1 MRQIRDTLVFY
12 FYLYC
17 YWYYHYPSIDF
28 KYLNDINKSIID
40 TVFEFELNIE
50 CMMYANI
57 NILILSVFNHDEL
70 YDKMYEKNMEY
81 LDTMNETYGAL
92 MHNIRFYY
100 VRADS
105 ECTAPVLN
113 ESNRML
119 TIPGTESWCPGILKK
134 TIAGFRFFS
143 SGAGTLNFY
152 FDYVVRTNA
161 STFIDLEGLYNELS
175 QVHLAR
181 SIHALDASAR
191 CPYIAMGHV
200 STLASDT
207 INYRYGLTE
216 DSMNLYRNERFFQGV
231 CIIMNRALYNDL
243 VDHSATSINY
253 NIVDDVELGH
263 FIFSYDRGP
272 DSPNSLH
279 VVDLKQ
285 RMISYYVDD
294 ADAIRPFIFCN
305 NRYKAWRYND
315 LRSFCAFADKYINDA
330 RIIKY

>member
-1 MRQIRDTLVFY
+1 
-12 FYLYC
+12 
-17 YWYYHYPSIDF
+17 
-28 KYLNDINKSIID
+28 
-40 TVFEFELNIE
+40 
-50 CMMYANI
+50 MMHANI

-81 LDTMNETYGAL
+81 LDTMTEAYGAL
-92 MHNIRFYY
+92 MRNIRFYY
-100 VRADS
+100 VRADP
-105 ECTAPVLN
+105 ECAVPVLN
-113 ESNRML
+113 ERTRML
-119 TIPGTESWCPGILKK
+119 VVPGTESWCPGILKK

-143 SGAGTLNFY
+143 SSDFD

-161 STFIDLEGLYNELS
+161 STFIDMEGLYNELS

-181 SIHALDASAR
+181 SIHALDVSAR

-200 STLASDT
+200 STLVSDT
-207 INYRYGLTE
+207 INYRYGLTK

-231 CIIMNRALYNDL
+231 CIIMNRALYNEM
-243 VDHSATSINY
+243 VDHSATSINC

-263 FIFSYDRGP
+263 FIFSYDRGL
-272 DSPNSLH
+272 NSLH

-285 RMISYYVDD
+285 RMVSYYVHD

-315 LRSFCAFADKYINDA
+315 LRAFCAFADKYINHA
-330 RIIKY
+330 RAINLNINKL

>member
-1 MRQIRDTLVFY
+1 
-12 FYLYC
+12 
-17 YWYYHYPSIDF
+17 
-28 KYLNDINKSIID
+28 
-40 TVFEFELNIE
+40 
-50 CMMYANI
+50 MMYTNI
-57 NILILSVFNHDEL
+57 NILILSVFNHDKL

-81 LDTMNETYGAL
+81 LDTMNETYGTL
-92 MHNIRFYY
+92 MRNIRFYY
-100 VRADS
+100 VRADP
-105 ECTAPVLN
+105 ECTVPVLN
-113 ESNRML
+113 ERTRML
-119 TIPGTESWCPGILKK
+119 VVPGTESWCPGILKK

-143 SGAGTLNFY
+143 SSALNFDFD

-175 QVHLAR
+175 QVHLAS
-181 SIHALDASAR
+181 SIHALDVSAR

-200 STLASDT
+200 SNLDSDT
-207 INYRYGLTE
+207 INYIYGLTE

-243 VDHSATSINY
+243 VDYSATSINC

-263 FIFSYDRGP
+263 FIFSYDRGL
-272 DSPNSLH
+272 NSLH

-330 RIIKY
+330 RIQQKTKIKKNIK

>member
-1 MRQIRDTLVFY
+1 
-12 FYLYC
+12 
-17 YWYYHYPSIDF
+17 
-28 KYLNDINKSIID
+28 
-40 TVFEFELNIE
+40 
-50 CMMYANI
+50 MMYANI

-92 MHNIRFYY
+92 MRNIRFYY
-100 VRADS
+100 VRADP

-119 TIPGTESWCPGILKK
+119 TVPGTESWCPGILKK

-143 SGAGTLNFY
+143 SGACTLNFD

-161 STFIDLEGLYNELS
+161 STFIDMEGLYNELS

-181 SIHALDASAR
+181 SIHALDVSAR

-200 STLASDT
+200 STLPSDT
-207 INYRYGLTE
+207 VNYRYGLTE

-243 VDHSATSINY
+243 VDHSATSINC

-263 FIFSYDRGP
+263 FIFSYDRGA
-272 DSPNSLH
+272 DSSPNSLY

-315 LRSFCAFADKYINDA
+315 LLAFCAFADKYINEA
-330 RIIKY
+330 HIQQK

>member
-1 MRQIRDTLVFY
+1 
-12 FYLYC
+12 
-17 YWYYHYPSIDF
+17 
-28 KYLNDINKSIID
+28 
-40 TVFEFELNIE
+40 
-50 CMMYANI
+50 MMYANI

-92 MHNIRFYY
+92 MRNIRFYY
-100 VRADS
+100 IFADP
-105 ECTAPVLN
+105 EATVPVLN
-113 ESNRML
+113 ERSRML
-119 TIPGTESWCPGILKK
+119 NVPGTESWCPGILKK
-134 TIAGFRFFS
+134 TMAGFRFFS
-143 SGAGTLNFY
+143 SSDFD

-161 STFIDLEGLYNELS
+161 STFIDMEGLYNELS

-181 SIHALDASAR
+181 SIHALDVSAR

-207 INYRYGLTE
+207 INYSFGLTE

-231 CIIMNRALYNDL
+231 CIIMNRALYNEL
-243 VDHSATSINY
+243 VDRSTTSINC

-263 FIFSYDRGP
+263 FIFSYDRGV
-272 DSPNSLH
+272 NSLH

-285 RMISYYVDD
+285 RMISYYVED
-294 ADAIRPFIFCN
+294 AVAIRPFIFCN

-315 LRSFCAFADKYINDA
+315 LWSFRVVADKYINDA
-330 RIIKY
+330 RIHTYKKIENRK

>member
-1 MRQIRDTLVFY
+1 
-12 FYLYC
+12 
-17 YWYYHYPSIDF
+17 
-28 KYLNDINKSIID
+28 
-40 TVFEFELNIE
+40 
-50 CMMYANI
+50 MMYANI

-92 MHNIRFYY
+92 MRNIRFYY
-100 VRADS
+100 VRADPECS
-105 ECTAPVLN
+105 EPVLN

-119 TIPGTESWCPGILKK
+119 VVPGTESWCPGILKK
-134 TIAGFRFFS
+134 TMAGFRFFS
-143 SGAGTLNFY
+143 SSACAMNFD

-161 STFIDLEGLYNELS
+161 STFIDMEGLYNELS

-181 SIHALDASAR
+181 SIHALDVTAR

-200 STLASDT
+200 STLPSDT
-207 INYRYGLTE
+207 VNYRYGLTE

-243 VDHSATSINY
+243 VDHSATSINC

-285 RMISYYVDD
+285 RMISYYVND

-315 LRSFCAFADKYINDA
+315 LLSFCAFADKYINDA
-330 RIIKY
+330 RIHTKK

>member
-1 MRQIRDTLVFY
+1 
-12 FYLYC
+12 
-17 YWYYHYPSIDF
+17 
-28 KYLNDINKSIID
+28 
-40 TVFEFELNIE
+40 
-50 CMMYANI
+50 MMYANI

-81 LDTMNETYGAL
+81 LDTMNETYSAL

-100 VRADS
+100 VRADP
-105 ECTAPVLN
+105 ECTVPVLK
-113 ESNRML
+113 EAERML
-119 TIPGTESWCPGILKK
+119 IVPGTESWCPGILKK
-134 TIAGFRFFS
+134 TMAGFRFFS
-143 SGAGTLNFY
+143 SSDFD

-161 STFIDLEGLYNELS
+161 STFIDMEGLYNELS

-181 SIHALDASAR
+181 SIHALDVSAR

-243 VDHSATSINY
+243 VDHSATSINC
-253 NIVDDVELGH
+253 NIVDDVELGR
-263 FIFSYDRGP
+263 FIFSYDRG
-272 DSPNSLH
+272 PNSLH

-330 RIIKY
+330 RIQQKWKNKK

>member
-1 MRQIRDTLVFY
+1 
-12 FYLYC
+12 
-17 YWYYHYPSIDF
+17 
-28 KYLNDINKSIID
+28 
-40 TVFEFELNIE
+40 
-50 CMMYANI
+50 MMYANI

-92 MHNIRFYY
+92 MRNIRFYY
-100 VRADS
+100 VRADP
-105 ECTAPVLN
+105 ECAVPVLN
-113 ESNRML
+113 ELARML
-119 TIPGTESWCPGILKK
+119 VVPGTENWCPGILKK

-143 SGAGTLNFY
+143 LNFDFD

-181 SIHALDASAR
+181 SIHALDVSAR
-191 CPYIAMGHV
+191 YPYIAMGHI
-200 STLASDT
+200 SKLSEDT

-231 CIIMNRALYNDL
+231 CIIMNRELYNDL
-243 VDHSATSINY
+243 VEHSATSINC
-253 NIVDDVELGH
+253 NIIDDVELGH
-263 FIFSYDRGP
+263 FIFSYDRGL
-272 DSPNSLH
+272 NSLH

-315 LRSFCAFADKYINDA
+315 LRAFCAFADKYINDA
-330 RIIKY
+330 RIHRYIQKIEK